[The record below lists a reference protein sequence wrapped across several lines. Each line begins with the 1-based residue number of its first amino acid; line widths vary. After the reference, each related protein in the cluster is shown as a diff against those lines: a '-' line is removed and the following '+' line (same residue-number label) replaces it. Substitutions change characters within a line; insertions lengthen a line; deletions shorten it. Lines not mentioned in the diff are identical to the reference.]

1 MFHLYHVKKDEE
13 LASRSSLD
21 EEEQRSIW
29 ESLKGKGKIKE
40 LTEEVEENG
49 KLPEMNPPR
58 M

>member
-1 MFHLYHVKKDEE
+1 MKKDEEE

-21 EEEQRSIW
+21 EEEQRLIW

-40 LTEEVEENG
+40 LTDEEEENG